1 MNKVI
6 LAVTIVAPQVAL
18 AGGYFIPNETARD
31 LALSES
37 AVANQQG
44 AEAVFLNVSA
54 LAGQHDVDLSANGEL
69 LVLDSNWS
77 DPSLGN
83 SSLVSQPNFPP
94 AGAVSYGDKLGNG
107 MAWGV
112 GAGALVSGGSSL
124 TWPNA
129 WQGQEAVQ
137 SVSQQVFQYGAG
149 AALQPLPFLKVGASV
164 LRYRT
169 IEDLHQSINFLD
181 HYGDARLGMAGDATS
196 FGLGTEVAIPN
207 TPLTL
212 AATYKHSADMT
223 LSGDVHFTDV
233 PMQFSPTIHD
243 QGVTQKVT
251 IPSDTYVGA
260 AYRITPDVTAMF
272 AVNYERWDVY
282 KSDTFV
288 GTDGFMVSVPRN
300 YHNAYAF
307 RGGVEWEHTPFLPAL
322 TLRGSAMRS
331 ISDQP
336 TDTVSPSLTDASST
350 VVGIGA
356 GYRVGGTLRVDL
368 GYQHAF
374 FDAVTATGDAFP
386 GTYKSRADLLS
397 LGVNWR
403 TDWGFMRGR

>member
-1 MNKVI
+1 MNKLI
-6 LAVTIVAPQVAL
+6 LAVTIVVPQAAV

-37 AVANQQG
+37 AVADQHG
-44 AEAVFLNVSA
+44 AEAVFLNVGA
-54 LAGQHDVDLSANGEL
+54 LAGQQDLDVSANGEL

-83 SSLVSQPNFPP
+83 SSLVSQPNYPP
-94 AGAVSYGDKLGNG
+94 AGAVSYGGMLPNG
-107 MAWGV
+107 MAWGAGV
-112 GAGALVSGGSSL
+112 GALVSGGSSL

-181 HYGDARLGMAGDATS
+181 HYADAHLGMSGDATS
-196 FGLGTEVAIPN
+196 FGLGVEVAVPD

-223 LSGDVHFTDV
+223 LDGNVHFTDV
-233 PMQFSPTIHD
+233 PMQFQPMVHD

-260 AYRITPDVTAMF
+260 AYRFTPDVTAMF

-288 GTDGFMVSVPRN
+288 GTDGFMVSVPRDYN
-300 YHNAYAF
+300 NAYAF
-307 RGGVEWEHTPFLPAL
+307 RGGVEWRRTPFLRAL

-331 ISDQP
+331 VSDQP
-336 TDTVSPSLTDASST
+336 SDTLSPSLTDASST
-350 VVGIGA
+350 VIGVGA
-356 GYRVGGTLRVDL
+356 GYHLGRELRIDL

-374 FDAVTATGDAFP
+374 FDTVTATGDAFP
-386 GTYKSRADLLS
+386 GTYKTRADLLS
-397 LGVNWR
+397 LGLNWR
-403 TDWGFMRGR
+403 TDWGFLRGR

>member
-1 MNKVI
+1 MNKLI
-6 LAVTIVAPQVAL
+6 LAVTIAVPQAAL

-37 AVANQQG
+37 AVANQHG
-44 AEAVFLNVSA
+44 AECVFLNVSA
-54 LAGQHDVDLSANGEL
+54 LAGQEDVDISANGEL

-77 DPSLGN
+77 DPSLGR
-83 SSLVSQPNFPP
+83 SSLVSSPNFPP
-94 AGAVSYGDKLGNG
+94 AGAVSYGDRLPNG

-112 GAGALVSGGSSL
+112 GAGALVSGGAAL

-137 SVSQQVFQYGAG
+137 SVNQQVFQYGLG
-149 AALQPLPFLKVGASV
+149 AAIQPLPFFKIGASV
-164 LRYRT
+164 LRYHT

-181 HYGDARLGMAGDATS
+181 HYGDAHLGMTGDATS
-196 FGLGTEVAIPN
+196 FGLGAEVAIPD

-243 QGVTQKVT
+243 QGVTQKIT
-251 IPSDTYVGA
+251 IPSDMYVGA
-260 AYRITPDVTAMF
+260 AYRVTPDVTAMF
-272 AVNYERWDVY
+272 AVNYERWNVY

-300 YHNAYAF
+300 YNNAYAF
-307 RGGVEWEHTPFLPAL
+307 RGGVEWQRTPFLPAL

-336 TDTVSPSLTDASST
+336 TDTISPSLTDASST
-350 VVGIGA
+350 VLGIGA
-356 GYRVGGTLRVDL
+356 GYHVGRTLRIDL

-374 FDAVTATGDAFP
+374 FDSVTASGDAFP

-403 TDWGFMRGR
+403 SDFGFLRGE